1 MYDIEVYESIYDELR
16 QGPGPDLGP
25 RLNGYGDRTIMG
37 TGHYGDRLI
46 SGPAIIGTGSLVAC
60 NDRSGPE
67 NDTLGPETRGAVP
80 KMIPPVPK
88 REERSRFFCC
98 IIYWLHIRDTHYFLI
113 SNSAIEIPTLSIFSP
128 DTLCTLKLHFSI
140 E

>member
-1 MYDIEVYESIYDELR
+1 MCFFTSLLPFSIKINCTFDELR

-67 NDTLGPETRGAVP
+67 NDTPGPETRGAVP

-88 REERSRFFCC
+88 REERSRFFF
-98 IIYWLHIRDTHYFLI
+98 YSSGDKYKY
-113 SNSAIEIPTLSIFSP
+113 NV
-128 DTLCTLKLHFSI
+128 CTFVV
-140 E
+140 

>member
-1 MYDIEVYESIYDELR
+1 MYPPLKGRTTFVHSYSSFNCISLKEWAKSRKIAITDNFFILIKENKKAYDELR

-67 NDTLGPETRGAVP
+67 NDTPGPETRGAVP

-88 REERSRFFCC
+88 REERSRFF
-98 IIYWLHIRDTHYFLI
+98 
-113 SNSAIEIPTLSIFSP
+113 
-128 DTLCTLKLHFSI
+128 
-140 E
+140 

>member
-1 MYDIEVYESIYDELR
+1 MEVLFLLLFLYLLVYMQKTYDELR

-37 TGHYGDRLI
+37 TGHYGDLLI

-67 NDTLGPETRGAVP
+67 NDTPGPETRGAVP

-88 REERSRFFCC
+88 REERSRFF
-98 IIYWLHIRDTHYFLI
+98 F
-113 SNSAIEIPTLSIFSP
+113 NSSDDKYKYNVCSFVV
-128 DTLCTLKLHFSI
+128 
-140 E
+140 

>member
-1 MYDIEVYESIYDELR
+1 MSEIATHVVFVKNSLFSYDELR

-67 NDTLGPETRGAVP
+67 NDTPGPETRGAVP

-88 REERSRFFCC
+88 RE
-98 IIYWLHIRDTHYFLI
+98 
-113 SNSAIEIPTLSIFSP
+113 
-128 DTLCTLKLHFSI
+128 
-140 E
+140 

>member
-1 MYDIEVYESIYDELR
+1 MSEFSVNVVFFHFFLKSNSLYDELR

-46 SGPAIIGTGSLVAC
+46 SGPAIIGTGTLVAC

-67 NDTLGPETRGAVP
+67 NDTPGPETRGAVP

-88 REERSRFFCC
+88 REERSRFFF
-98 IIYWLHIRDTHYFLI
+98 YSSDDKY
-113 SNSAIEIPTLSIFSP
+113 
-128 DTLCTLKLHFSI
+128 
-140 E
+140 

>member
-1 MYDIEVYESIYDELR
+1 MNYPKIPGFNLYQSRHCAYITYSVKTWVLKNLSVEEENFTEVIYVQSIYIYDELR

-67 NDTLGPETRGAVP
+67 NDTPGPETRGAVP

-88 REERSRFFCC
+88 RE
-98 IIYWLHIRDTHYFLI
+98 
-113 SNSAIEIPTLSIFSP
+113 
-128 DTLCTLKLHFSI
+128 
-140 E
+140 